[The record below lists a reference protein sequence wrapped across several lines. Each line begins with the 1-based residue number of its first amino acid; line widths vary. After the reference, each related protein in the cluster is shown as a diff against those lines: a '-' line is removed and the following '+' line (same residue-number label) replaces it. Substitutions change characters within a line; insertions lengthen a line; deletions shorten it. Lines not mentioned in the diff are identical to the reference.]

1 MNVWK
6 AYDTLFLQA
15 CVALGMH
22 IKAKELGPDAD
33 IIRNITWYAFL
44 TKITLIKSGDI
55 DINAITSV
63 SGEKSRTIKV
73 QE

>member
-1 MNVWK
+1 M
-6 AYDTLFLQA
+6 YDTLFPQS
-15 CVALGMH
+15 CVALGMA

-44 TKITLIKSGDI
+44 TKITLTKSGDI
-55 DINAITSV
+55 DINGITSAH
-63 SGEKSRTIKV
+63 GEKLRTTQV